1 MIVTND
7 IVANFSFFFLLY
19 ILFYLFVRLC
29 YEYWILITYKNI
41 YTVVQCLIFIS
52 IILLLRKFDNL
63 LFLDIL
69 RFIYVV

>member
-19 ILFYLFVRLC
+19 ILFYLFIRLC

-69 RFIYVV
+69 KFTYAV